1 MIGRF
6 LVDGSTAHMLSMLV
20 ADVKDGIV
28 TRRPLELRLKHITAE
43 AEGNVAWGVFEDAP
57 DAKIFD
63 FEAICAG
70 IQHRTDDVAGNNK
83 GIVDGK
89 IVLSVYGT
97 HVPDLTLI
105 DLPGITRVPLQNTD
119 QTDNIEAETRD
130 MATRYAQDERTII
143 LAVIP
148 ANADIATSDALQ
160 LARRVDPE
168 GLRTIGV
175 VTKIDIMDAGT
186 NAVRMLKGEDVPLKL
201 GFVGVR
207 NRSQADVEA
216 KLSIGRIRE
225 IEEQFFS
232 SHTAYSKL
240 PPAMTGTNSL
250 IRRLTEILFGHVMKT
265 LPEIRTEIDSRV
277 REIRAKLKSM
287 GKSIPNDPKGRQRML
302 FDLLADFTE
311 DFKAGVTGRCDDERD
326 DAEESACGARI
337 RDSLRCV
344 LETEHEE
351 GISEEVSLEEVE
363 RAVWRFDGESAP
375 GFPSPAIF
383 RSLLRP
389 HITKLDEPCLACL
402 DEVATIMRALV
413 DEVARKTLCAFPS
426 LAGKVAEVTK
436 DHLREVTEATREKLQ
451 NTLDAETGYIF
462 TNDEKFAEENRRV
475 LGVDW
480 FIKKNAAAVASSL
493 ARTALAT
500 HQEKENAR
508 KAAAAN
514 DKAKEKSAETV
525 YHEDIRDRVHKYY
538 GVVVRNLRDAVP
550 KMIGRFLVDGSTAHM
565 LSMLV
570 ADVRDGD
577 LVSEP
582 YHVLMQRESLEKQL
596 AVLKR
601 ASALFDREVLRV
613 SA

>member
-1 MIGRF
+1 MSTMFQSMRGLIN
-6 LVDGSTAHMLSMLV
+6 LVDELDDIGVQRYINLPRICVVGTQSAGKSSVLESVVGIDFLPRG
-20 ADVKDGIV
+20 DGIV

-426 LAGKVAEVTK
+426 LAGKVHRSV
-436 DHLREVTEATREKLQ
+436 
-451 NTLDAETGYIF
+451 F
-462 TNDEKFAEENRRV
+462 
-475 LGVDW
+475 
-480 FIKKNAAAVASSL
+480 
-493 ARTALAT
+493 RTSRPLPRSPRS
-500 HQEKENAR
+500 R
-508 KAAAAN
+508 K
-514 DKAKEKSAETV
+514 
-525 YHEDIRDRVHKYY
+525 I
-538 GVVVRNLRDAVP
+538 
-550 KMIGRFLVDGSTAHM
+550 I
-565 LSMLV
+565 
-570 ADVRDGD
+570 
-577 LVSEP
+577 
-582 YHVLMQRESLEKQL
+582 
-596 AVLKR
+596 
-601 ASALFDREVLRV
+601 
-613 SA
+613 